1 MNFSF
6 TDNIESIVKI
16 NSLCRDAEEFVL
28 SRPNISAGQSRK
40 ALEYLVKG
48 IYQIK
53 VGYVPQRQ
61 DLFSLVTRDEFTEF
75 IGDQSLLDALHFIRK
90 VGNNGVH
97 GNNVSKAQALKTLEF
112 LHFFIGEVLIKLE
125 VIETYPSF
133 EEDLLGKTDKPE
145 TEAKSVKFDKK
156 QFDQFKG
163 KIDRH
168 TRLTTKLDIS
178 EAETRKLFIDLYL
191 DEAGWNIAN
200 KDNVVIPSAA
210 GTEIKVTGMP
220 NNTGEGFVDYV
231 LYGRDSKPL
240 AVVEA
245 KKTSV
250 SPEKGRE
257 QARLYAQCLRNQ
269 YGFMPVIYYTN
280 GYEIWIE
287 DVLDYPKRKVF
298 GFHTINELELM
309 MNKRGRSDI
318 TDLNINDEITDRPYQ
333 KIAITKVAEQ
343 FNSMKRKSLI
353 VMATGTGKTRT
364 AISLVDVL
372 QRNKWVKNV
381 LFLADRNALVKQ
393 AWRNFTKLLPNTT
406 MSVLSDS
413 SQRDINARILF
424 STYQT
429 MINMIDGDSREFSIG
444 RFDLI
449 IIDEAHRSIFNKYRA
464 IFTYF
469 DSLLVGL
476 TATPRDEI
484 ERSTYSVFDLE
495 EGSPTYYY
503 SLDEAIEED
512 YLVGYQGIDKTTK
525 FLKQG
530 VKYKDLS
537 EEEKAEYED
546 TFLEDGH
553 IPESIDSNSIFK
565 RVYNDNTVDLVLKTL
580 MEEGIR
586 INSGEDIGK
595 TIIFAMNHKHAELIL
610 ERFNIL
616 YPERGPEYC
625 KVIDNYINY
634 AQNII
639 ESFEVRDRMPQLA
652 VSVDMLDTGIDVPD
666 VLNLVFFKRVY
677 SKIKFDQMIGRG
689 TRKCEDIFGLGLH
702 KREFYIFDFCDNFSF
717 FDMNPEG
724 KVAYQGYTLTQKL
737 FNMKLDVLFELQKL
751 GHQQIDFHKAYYE
764 QLKSELYSLVS
775 KLRSK
780 SDIFVREKLNFVLKY
795 EKQDEWDYL
804 SIISIKELK
813 KEISPLITSDSTD
826 NEGAK
831 SFDLKIFL
839 IQLSLLDENI
849 GANSMIEKVV
859 LASKALL
866 ERTTIPQ
873 VKEKIETLQLIQT
886 QEFWDGV
893 TLSKLE
899 MIREELRDLM
909 QYIKDGPPTI
919 FSTDFKDALIDQGTT
934 GVNIRDFRSYKEKV
948 FSYMFENIE
957 NPVINRIYNLEP
969 IKESDL
975 EELEKVMWEELGS
988 KDDYDKISKNASIP
1002 VFVRSI
1008 VGINQQA
1015 INSKLGQ
1022 FINDSTLNSSQ
1033 QEFLKIIVN
1042 FVKENGDITVDDL
1055 INTEPFESIELDYLF
1070 SDDLD
1075 SVIKIVNTLHDT
1087 IIPYAVKEEE

>member
-6 TDNIESIVKI
+6 TDNLNVM
-16 NSLCRDAEEFVL
+16 NNLYSLCKDAEEFVL
-28 SRPNISAGQSRK
+28 SRPEISAGQSRK

-53 VGYVPQRQ
+53 VGFVPQKQ
-61 DLFSLVTRDEFTEF
+61 DLFSLVTRDEFTDL
-75 IGDQSLLDALHFIRK
+75 IGDQNILDALHFIRK
-90 VGNNGVH
+90 VGNKAVH
-97 GNNVSKAQALKTLEF
+97 GSTVSQSQAIKSLEF
-112 LHFFIGEVLIKLE
+112 LHFFVGEVLIKLDI
-125 VIETYPSF
+125 IESYPTF
-133 EEDLLGKTDKPE
+133 DKEILGKTE
-145 TEAKSVKFDKK
+145 KSVPLEQKIEVQEKDFN
-156 QFDQFKG
+156 QFKG
-163 KIDRH
+163 KITRH
-168 TRLTTKLDIS
+168 TKLVTKLDIS

-191 DEAGWNIAN
+191 NEAGWDIVDR
-200 KDNVVIPSAA
+200 DNVVVPSAA
-210 GTEIKVTGMP
+210 STEIRVTGMP
-220 NNTGEGFVDYV
+220 NNKGVGFVDYV

-257 QARLYAQCLRNQ
+257 QARLYAQCLRDQ
-269 YGFMPVIYYTN
+269 YGYMPVIYYTN

-318 TDLNINDEITDRPYQ
+318 TDLTISDNITDRHYQ
-333 KIAITKVAEQ
+333 KMAITSVAEQ

-372 QRNKWVKNV
+372 QRNNWIKNV

-393 AWRNFTKLLPNTT
+393 AWKNFKKLLPNTT
-406 MSVLSDS
+406 VSVLSDNS
-413 SQRDINARILF
+413 DRDLNARILF

-429 MINMIDGDSREFSIG
+429 MINMIDGESREFSIG

-449 IIDEAHRSIFNKYRA
+449 IIDEAHRSIFNKYKA

-484 ERSTYSVFDLE
+484 ERSTYSIFELE
-495 EGSPTYYY
+495 EGNPTYNY
-503 SLDEAIEED
+503 SLDEAISED
-512 YLVGYQGIDKTTK
+512 YLVGYQGVDRTTK

-537 EEEKAEYED
+537 EEEKKEYED
-546 TFLEDGH
+546 TFLEDGY
-553 IPESIDSNSIFK
+553 IPESIDSSSIFK

-580 MEEGIR
+580 MEDGIK

-610 ERFNIL
+610 KRFNIL
-616 YPERGPEYC
+616 YPERGQEYC

-634 AQNII
+634 ALSII
-639 ESFEVRDRMPQLA
+639 ESFEVRARMPQIA

-689 TRKCEDIFGLGLH
+689 TRKIEDIFGLGNH

-717 FDMNPEG
+717 FDMNPDG
-724 KVAYQGYTLTQKL
+724 KIAYQGYTLTQKL

-751 GHQQIDFHKAYYE
+751 EHQQIEFQKEYY
-764 QLKSELYSLVS
+764 LKLRAELYFIVS

-780 SDIFVREKLNFVLKY
+780 SDILVREKLNYILKY
-795 EKQDEWDYL
+795 EKESEWDYL

-813 KEISPLITSDSTD
+813 KELSPLFTSDSSD
-826 NEGAK
+826 NEGSK
-831 SFDLKIFL
+831 SFDLKIFY
-839 IQLSLLDENI
+839 IQLSLLDDTV
-849 GANSMIEKVV
+849 GANKTIEKIV
-859 LASKALL
+859 LAAKALL

-873 VKEKIETLQLIQT
+873 IKDKIDTLQLVQT
-886 QEFWDGV
+886 QAFWDGIS
-893 TLSKLE
+893 LSKLE

-909 QYIKDGPPTI
+909 QYLIDKPPLY
-919 FSTDFKDALIDQGTT
+919 STDFKDELIDQGTT
-934 GVNIRDFRSYKEKV
+934 EVNIRDFRSYKEKV
-948 FSYMFENIE
+948 FSYLLDNID
-957 NPVINRIYNLEP
+957 NPIIQRIYTLEP
-969 IKESDL
+969 IKESDIS
-975 EELEKVMWEELGS
+975 ELEKVMWEELGT
-988 KDDYDKISKNASIP
+988 KDDYYKISKNASIP
-1002 VFVRSI
+1002 VFIRSI
-1008 VGINQQA
+1008 IGINQES
-1015 INSKLGQ
+1015 INAKLGQ
-1022 FINDSTLNSSQ
+1022 FINDSNLNSHQ
-1033 QEFLKIIVN
+1033 QEFLKVIVN

-1070 SDDLD
+1070 NDDLD
-1075 SVIKIVNTLHDT
+1075 SVIKIVNVLHES
-1087 IIPYAVKEEE
+1087 IVPYKFEGEE

>member
-6 TDNIESIVKI
+6 TDKLNVMNNL

-28 SRPNISAGQSRK
+28 SRPEISAGQSRK
-40 ALEYLVKG
+40 ALEYLVKA
-48 IYQIK
+48 IYRIK
-53 VGYVPQRQ
+53 VGFVPQKQ
-61 DLFSLVTRDEFTEF
+61 DLFSLVTRDEFTDL
-75 IGDQSLLDALHFIRK
+75 IADQNVLDALHFIRK
-90 VGNNGVH
+90 VGNKAVH
-97 GNNVSKAQALKTLEF
+97 GSTVSKAQAVKSLEF
-112 LHFFIGEVLIKLE
+112 LHFFVGEVLIKLE
-125 VIETYPSF
+125 VIESYPVF
-133 EEDLLGKTDKPE
+133 DKEDLGKTDKPLPQ
-145 TEAKSVKFDKK
+145 DKEVEIEEK
-156 QFDQFKG
+156 DFKQFKG
-163 KIDRH
+163 KINRH
-168 TRLTTKLDIS
+168 TKLVTSLDIS

-191 DEAGWNIAN
+191 NEAGWDIASRDNI
-200 KDNVVIPSAA
+200 VIPSTAS
-210 GTEIKVTGMP
+210 TEIKVTGMP
-220 NNTGEGFVDYV
+220 NNKGVGFVDYV

-257 QARLYAQCLRNQ
+257 QARLYAQCLREQ
-269 YGFMPVIYYTN
+269 YGYMPVIYYTN

-318 TDLNINDEITDRPYQ
+318 TDLTINDNITDRHYQ
-333 KIAITKVAEQ
+333 KMAITSVAEQ

-393 AWRNFTKLLPNTT
+393 AWRNFTKLLPNTP
-406 MSVLSDS
+406 MSVLSDNS
-413 SQRDINARILF
+413 DRDLNARILF

-429 MINMIDGDSREFSIG
+429 MINLIDGESREFSIG

-449 IIDEAHRSIFNKYRA
+449 IIDEAHRSIFNKYKA

-484 ERSTYSVFDLE
+484 ERSTYSTFDLQ
-495 EGSPTYYY
+495 EGNPTYNY
-503 SLDEAIEED
+503 SLDEAISED
-512 YLVGYQGIDKTTK
+512 YLVGYQGIDRTTK

-537 EEEKAEYED
+537 EEEKKEYED
-546 TFLEDGH
+546 TFLEDGM
-553 IPESIDSNSIFK
+553 IPESIDSSSIFK

-580 MEEGIR
+580 MDDGIK

-610 ERFNIL
+610 KRFNIL

-634 AQNII
+634 AQSII
-639 ESFEVRDRMPQLA
+639 ESFEVRGRMPQIA

-689 TRKCEDIFGLGLH
+689 TRKSEDIFGIGNH

-724 KVAYQGYTLTQKL
+724 KIAYQGYRLTQKL

-751 GHQQIDFHKAYYE
+751 EHQQDEFHKEYY
-764 QLKSELYSLVS
+764 LKLKDELYSVVS

-780 SDIFVREKLNFVLKY
+780 SDILVREKLNYVLKY
-795 EKQDEWDYL
+795 EKEHEWDYL
-804 SIISIKELK
+804 SVISIKELK
-813 KEISPLITSDSTD
+813 KELSPLISSDSTD

-831 SFDLKIFL
+831 SFDLKIFY
-839 IQLSLLDENI
+839 IQLSLLDDSV
-849 GANSMIEKVV
+849 GANKTIEKIV
-859 LASKALL
+859 LAAKALL
-866 ERTTIPQ
+866 DRTTIPQ
-873 VKEKIETLQLIQT
+873 VKDKIDTLQLVQT
-886 QEFWDGV
+886 QAFWDGISI
-893 TLSKLE
+893 SKLE

-909 QYIKDGPPTI
+909 QYLIDKPPLY
-919 FSTDFKDALIDQGTT
+919 STDFKDELIDQGST

-948 FSYMFENIE
+948 FSYLLENIE
-957 NPVINRIYNLEP
+957 NPVIQRIYTLEP
-969 IKESDL
+969 IKESDID
-975 EELEKVMWEELGS
+975 ELEKVMWEDLGS
-988 KDDYDKISKNASIP
+988 KEEYDKISKNASVP

-1008 VGINQQA
+1008 VGINQEA
-1015 INSKLGQ
+1015 INAKLGQ
-1022 FINDSTLNSSQ
+1022 FINDSSLNSHQ
-1033 QEFLKIIVN
+1033 QEFLKVIVN

-1070 SDDLD
+1070 SDNLD
-1075 SVIKIVNTLHDT
+1075 SVIKTVSVLHESIV
-1087 IIPYAVKEEE
+1087 PYKFSGEE

>member
-6 TDNIESIVKI
+6 TDNIKSIERI

-40 ALEYLVKG
+40 ALENLVKG

-53 VGYVPQRQ
+53 VGYVPTKQ

-75 IGDQSLLDALHFIRK
+75 IGNQGILDALHFIRK
-90 VGNNGVH
+90 VGNKAVH
-97 GNNVSKAQALKTLEF
+97 SSSVSKAQALQALEF
-112 LHFFIGEVLIKLE
+112 LHFFVGEVLIKLE
-125 VIETYPSF
+125 VIDSYPLF
-133 EEDLLGKTDKPE
+133 DKELLGKTDKSTPVPQVAFNE
-145 TEAKSVKFDKK
+145 KPYN
-156 QFDQFKG
+156 QFKG

-168 TRLTTKLDIS
+168 TKLTTSLDIS

-191 DEAGWNIAN
+191 EEAGWSIASR
-200 KDNVVIPSAA
+200 DNVVIPSAA
-210 GTEIKVTGMP
+210 STEIEVQGMP
-220 NNTGEGFVDYV
+220 NNRGIGYVDYV

-240 AVVEA
+240 AVAEA
-245 KKTSV
+245 KRTSV

-257 QARLYAQCLRNQ
+257 QARLYAQCLRDQ
-269 YGFMPVIYYTN
+269 YGYMPVIYYTN

-287 DVLDYPKRKVF
+287 DALGYPKRKVF

-318 TDLNINDEITDRPYQ
+318 TDLTINDDITDRPYQ
-333 KIAITKVAEQ
+333 KMAITKVAEQ
-343 FNSMKRKSLI
+343 FNSYKRKSLI

-406 MSVLSDS
+406 MSRLSDNN
-413 SQRDINARILF
+413 QRDLNARILF

-429 MINMIDGDSREFSIG
+429 MINMIDGESREFSIG

-449 IIDEAHRSIFNKYRA
+449 IIDEAHRSIFNKYKA

-495 EGSPTYYY
+495 EGCPTHYY
-503 SLDEAIEED
+503 SLDEAIDED

-537 EEEKAEYED
+537 DEEKAEYEK
-546 TFLEDGH
+546 TFDDGDGF

-565 RVYNDNTVDLVLKTL
+565 QVYNKNTVDIVLKTL
-580 MEEGIR
+580 MTEGVK
-586 INSGEDIGK
+586 INSKEDVGK

-616 YPERGPEYC
+616 FPERGPEYC

-634 AQNII
+634 AQSII
-639 ESFEVRDRMPQLA
+639 ESFEVRDRMPQIA

-689 TRKCEDIFGLGLH
+689 TRKSEDIFGVGLH
-702 KREFYIFDFCDNFSF
+702 KREFIIFDFCDNFSF
-717 FDMNPEG
+717 FDMNPDG
-724 KVAYQGYTLTQKL
+724 KLTNQGYTLTQKL
-737 FNMKLDVLFELQKL
+737 FNMKLDVMFELQKL
-751 GHQQIDFHKAYYE
+751 EHQNTEFHKEYYNI
-764 QLKSELYSLVS
+764 LRKELYTLVS
-775 KLRSK
+775 NLRNK
-780 SDIFVREKLNFVLKY
+780 SSILVRDKLNYVLKY
-795 EKQDEWDYL
+795 EKEEVWDYL
-804 SIISIKELK
+804 SIISIKEIK
-813 KEISPLITSDSTD
+813 KELSPLISSDASD

-831 SFDLKIFL
+831 SFDLKIFY
-839 IQLSLLDENI
+839 IQLSLLDDSI
-849 GANSMIEKVV
+849 PANKTIKRIV
-859 LASKALL
+859 LSANKLL
-866 ERTTIPQ
+866 QMTTIPD
-873 VKEKIETLQLIQT
+873 VKEKVETLKLVQT

-899 MIREELRDLM
+899 NIREELRDLM
-909 QYIKDGPPTI
+909 QYLKVDRPLY
-919 FSTDFKDALIDQGTT
+919 STDFSDELIDQGTT

-948 FSYMFENIE
+948 FSYLMENIE
-957 NPVINRIYNLEP
+957 NPVISRIYNLEP
-969 IKESDL
+969 IKESDIK
-975 EELEKVMWEELGS
+975 ELEKVMWEELGS
-988 KDDYDKISKNASIP
+988 KDDYIKISKNASIQ

-1008 VGINQQA
+1008 VGISQES
-1015 INSKLGQ
+1015 INVKLGR
-1022 FINDSTLNSSQ
+1022 FINDSSLNSSQ
-1033 QEFLKIIVN
+1033 QEFLKIIIN
-1042 FVKENGDITVDDL
+1042 FVRENGDITVDDL
-1055 INTEPFESIELDYLF
+1055 VNTEPFESIGIFDIF
-1070 SDDLD
+1070 GNQ
-1075 SVIKIVNTLHDT
+1075 VDT
-1087 IIPYAVKEEE
+1087 IVKVVELLHNPIDMNRRF

>member
-53 VGYVPQRQ
+53 VGFVPQRQ

-97 GNNVSKAQALKTLEF
+97 GSNVSKAQSLKSLEF
-112 LHFFIGEVLIKLE
+112 LHFFLGEVLIKLE
-125 VIETYPSF
+125 LIETYTAF
-133 EEDLLGKTDKPE
+133 DKELLGKTDKPE
-145 TEAKSVKFDKK
+145 TEAKDVTFDKK
-156 QFDQFKG
+156 PFNQFTG

-168 TRLTTKLDIS
+168 TRLTTKFDIS

-191 DEAGWNIAN
+191 DEAGWNIVS

-269 YGFMPVIYYTN
+269 YGYMPVIYYTN

-318 TDLNINDEITDRPYQ
+318 TDLAINDDITDRPYQ

-413 SQRDINARILF
+413 NQRDLNARILF

-469 DSLLVGL
+469 DSLLIGL

-484 ERSTYSVFDLE
+484 ERSTYTVFDLE
-495 EGSPTYYY
+495 EGNPTYYY

-512 YLVGYQGIDKTTK
+512 YLVGYQGIDMTTK

-537 EEEKAEYED
+537 EEEKHEYEM
-546 TFLEDGH
+546 TFTDEDNY
-553 IPESIDSNSIFK
+553 IPESIDSSSIFK

-580 MEEGIR
+580 MNEGIR

-610 ERFNIL
+610 KRFNIL

-634 AQNII
+634 AQSII
-639 ESFEVRDRMPQLA
+639 ESFEVRDRMPQIS

-689 TRKCEDIFGLGLH
+689 TRKSDDIFGIGQH
-702 KREFYIFDFCDNFSF
+702 KREFYILDFCDNFSF

-751 GHQQIDFHKAYYE
+751 EHQRIEFHKEYYE
-764 QLKSELYSLVS
+764 QLKTELYSLVS

-780 SDIFVREKLNFVLKY
+780 SDILVREKLNFVLKY
-795 EKQDEWDYL
+795 EKHDEWDYL
-804 SIISIKELK
+804 SIISVKELK
-813 KEISPLITSDSTD
+813 KEISPLISSDSTD

-839 IQLSLLDENI
+839 IQLSLLDDSI
-849 GANSMIEKVV
+849 GANKTIEKVV

-873 VKEKIETLQLIQT
+873 VKDKIEILQLIHS

-909 QYIKDGPPTI
+909 QYLKDKPLL
-919 FSTDFKDALIDQGTT
+919 FSTDFKDELIDQGSTS
-934 GVNIRDFRSYKEKV
+934 VNIRDFRSYKEKV
-948 FSYMFENIE
+948 LSYMLENIE
-957 NPVINRIYNLEP
+957 NPVIHRIYNLEP

-975 EELEKVMWEELGS
+975 VELEKVMWGELGS
-988 KDDYDKISKNASIP
+988 KDDYDKISKNTSVP

-1008 VGINQQA
+1008 VGISQEA
-1015 INSKLGQ
+1015 INSKLGE
-1022 FINDSTLNSSQ
+1022 FINDSSLNSSQ
-1033 QEFLKIIVN
+1033 QEFLKVIVN
-1042 FVKENGDITVDDL
+1042 FVKENGDITIDDI
-1055 INTEPFESIELDYLF
+1055 INTSPFDSKDVGELFKYKIDTVKKVVNVLHESISLY
-1070 SDDLD
+1070 
-1075 SVIKIVNTLHDT
+1075 SVD
-1087 IIPYAVKEEE
+1087 